1 MLWYL
6 SCADWHDARYSDW
19 IRSTS
24 FGFGRG
30 GSGGVFSFEY
40 GNWNVDGFCGRGVAV
55 VGTGL
60 LYSILEGKA
69 LRSFLR
75 IAIYK
80 RNIIPSY

>member
-40 GNWNVDGFCGRGVAV
+40 GNWNVDGFCGRGVAAV
-55 VGTGL
+55 LPTVRA
-60 LYSILEGKA
+60 E
-69 LRSFLR
+69 
-75 IAIYK
+75 
-80 RNIIPSY
+80 